1 MNIQEYCKKLKVR
14 GFSENTIASYF
25 AIINAYINNYEINE
39 NGAKEYL
46 ASLRVSGKSKNL
58 HISAIRSYFKYC
70 NIEHS
75 IKSVK
80 TFNKAVIPITE
91 YEMEQILNRKHFFK
105 DEHYI
110 IFCILYETGLR
121 IGEFVSIKT
130 RDINGNNLIV
140 TGKGGKQRIVYLS
153 NTQISQIS
161 QISKDGMV
169 CPYTYSYVKK
179 MITNYL
185 LDFKRVGITNSN
197 KLSPHG
203 IRHSFATHLNNN
215 GAPIIAIKNMMGHN
229 SVSTTSNYTYISM
242 EQLKKEHGKLKSHK
256 TQE

>member
-1 MNIQEYCKKLKVR
+1 M
-14 GFSENTIASYF
+14 
-25 AIINAYINNYEINE
+25 
-39 NGAKEYL
+39 
-46 ASLRVSGKSKNL
+46 
-58 HISAIRSYFKYC
+58 
-70 NIEHS
+70 
-75 IKSVK
+75 
-80 TFNKAVIPITE
+80 
-91 YEMEQILNRKHFFK
+91 
-105 DEHYI
+105 
-110 IFCILYETGLR
+110 
-121 IGEFVSIKT
+121 SIKT

-153 NTQISQIS
+153 DNQIKQISE
-161 QISKDGMV
+161 ISKDGMV

-197 KLSPHG
+197 KLSPH
-203 IRHSFATHLNNN
+203 

>member
-1 MNIQEYCKKLKVR
+1 MNIQEYCKRLKVR
-14 GFSENTIASYF
+14 GFSVNTINAYF
-25 AIINAYINNYEINE
+25 AIINTFTNNYEVTE
-39 NGAKEYL
+39 KGAKEYL
-46 ASLRVSGKSKNL
+46 STLTFSGKSKNL

-70 NIEHS
+70 GIEHS
-75 IKSVK
+75 IRNVK
-80 TFNKAVIPITE
+80 TFTKAVIPINE
-91 YEMEQILNRKHFFK
+91 HEMKQILNIKHFFK
-105 DEHYI
+105 EEHYI
-110 IFCILYETGLR
+110 IFCLLYETGLR

-130 RDINGNNLIV
+130 KDINGNNLIV

-153 NTQISQIS
+153 DLQISQINK
-161 QISKDGMV
+161 ISKEGMV

-215 GAPIIAIKNMMGHN
+215 GAPIIAIKNMMGHS

-242 EQLKKEHGKLKSHK
+242 EQLKKEHNKLNNKFNH
-256 TQE
+256 